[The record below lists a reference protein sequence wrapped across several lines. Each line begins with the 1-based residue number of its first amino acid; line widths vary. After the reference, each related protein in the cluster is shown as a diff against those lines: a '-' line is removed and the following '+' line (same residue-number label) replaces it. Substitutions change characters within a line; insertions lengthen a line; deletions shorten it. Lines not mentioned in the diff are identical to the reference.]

1 MKVTSISLIIS
12 EQSRLSKP
20 CPSVLVRI
28 IKIVQVLR
36 QIVAQPWLTAHCL
49 MAKKTCVVR
58 VQLCLRHPDFLL
70 NSGRGIMMSEEPSI
84 YSVKGPDLLATS
96 TAPWASSSL
105 KTSFAAS
112 IPS

>member
-1 MKVTSISLIIS
+1 MTSTSSTIS
-12 EQSRLSKP
+12 EQSGLSKP
-20 CPSVLVRI
+20 WPRVLVRI
-28 IKIVQVLR
+28 IKIVQVFR
-36 QIVAQPWLTAHCL
+36 QIVSQPWLTAHRR
-49 MAKKTCVVR
+49 MAEKTCVVR

-70 NSGRGIMMSEEPSI
+70 NSGRGIMMSEEHASI

-105 KTSFAAS
+105 KTSFATS

>member
-1 MKVTSISLIIS
+1 MTSTSSTIS
-12 EQSRLSKP
+12 EQSGLSKP
-20 CPSVLVRI
+20 WPRVLVRI
-28 IKIVQVLR
+28 IKIVQVFR
-36 QIVAQPWLTAHCL
+36 QIVSQPWLTAHRL
-49 MAKKTCVVR
+49 MAEKTCVVR

-105 KTSFAAS
+105 KTSFATS